1 MRTGSRGTAAA
12 PVKAGGFTY
21 IGLLIFV
28 AVLGAAATASL
39 GAGTSLLRRG
49 SEAELLAIGL
59 EFRAAL
65 KSYAEATPFGQPDAP
80 KELAEL
86 LRDPRHPGVRRHLR
100 RLYVDPLTGKAEW
113 GLVRDPGGRILGIH
127 SLSTTP
133 TLRQENFPLGL
144 ESLKEARRHD
154 EWVFALVPQA
164 TISKNA
170 EAIATGR

>member
-1 MRTGSRGTAAA
+1 MRTGSAGGAVAR
-12 PVKAGGFTY
+12 VKAGGFTY
-21 IGLLIFV
+21 IGLLIFI

-39 GAGTSLLRRG
+39 GAGANLLGRG
-49 SEAELLAIGL
+49 AEVELLAIGL

-100 RLYVDPLTGKAEW
+100 RVYPDPLTGRAEW
-113 GLVRDPGGRILGIH
+113 GLLRDPGGRILGIH
-127 SLSTTP
+127 SLSATS

-144 ESLKEARRHD
+144 ESFKEARRHD

-164 TISKNA
+164 TIAANA
-170 EAIATGR
+170 KVIAPPR